1 MSDKTLETASDAYI
15 YFYPI
20 VENLKTLFFASVWP
34 HTSSYVTPVN
44 QFFHSKNLVDWRFT
58 SIVSPNN
65 DTLYSTAWLY
75 LEGQP
80 IVLSL
85 PDVPGQVSIN
95 LTCTVKPKVQPLS
108 YIYIYR

>member
-1 MSDKTLETASDAYI
+1 MSDRTLETASDAYI
-15 YFYPI
+15 YFYPV

-34 HTSSYVTPVN
+34 HTSSYATSVN
-44 QFFHSKNLVDWRFT
+44 QFYHAKDLVDWRFT
-58 SIVSPNN
+58 SVVSPNN
-65 DTLYSTAWLY
+65 DTLYSSAWLY

-95 LTCTVKPKVQPLS
+95 LPCTVKPKVQPLS
-108 YIYIYR
+108 HI